1 MSIIN
6 ELLCLDTSLIQNLL
20 SSLCILFIYEMQQC
34 YKIENILANDSKKK
48 NPYLCYL
55 VLA

>member
-34 YKIENILANDSKKK
+34 YKFENISQRLKEKKE
-48 NPYLCYL
+48 
-55 VLA
+55 